1 MTIRKLAP
9 AAVLAGSI
17 SLALL
22 LASAGG
28 NRTAASAV
36 PGVNGRHGDDDRCV
50 PVGGSVMTNFLNPST
65 TLGTTTGDLKGA
77 VSATLLGAP
86 QSGPGGTVVFHV
98 QHHWVTE
105 GGDTLTI
112 DPAAATTVPLS
123 QTLFAVVTY
132 PVHISGG
139 TGRFSGATGD
149 LTNIGEVDLSKNA
162 TVFRYTGQVCYAER
176 D

>member
-1 MTIRKLAP
+1 MAIRKLAS
-9 AAVLAGSI
+9 VGMLTGLI
-17 SLALL
+17 TLVLL

-28 NRTAASAV
+28 KSTTVSAV
-36 PGVNGRHGDDDRCV
+36 PGFQGRHGDDGHCV
-50 PVGGSVMTNFLNPST
+50 PVGGTVMTNFLNSNT
-65 TLGTTTGDLKGA
+65 TLGAATGDLRGA
-77 VSATLLGAP
+77 ISASLLGAP
-86 QSGPGGTVVFHV
+86 QQGPGGTIIFHV

-112 DPAAATTVPLS
+112 DPAVATTTPLS

-139 TGRFSGATGD
+139 TGRYHGATGD
-149 LTNIGEVDLSKNA
+149 ITNIGEVDLSQNA
-162 TVFRYTGQVCYAER
+162 TVFRYTGRVCLAEQ

>member
-1 MTIRKLAP
+1 MKIRKLAP
-9 AAVLAGSI
+9 AAVLVGSI

-28 NRTAASAV
+28 KSTAASAV
-36 PGVNGRHGDDDRCV
+36 PGVNGRHGDDEHCV
-50 PVGGSVMTNFLNPST
+50 PVGGSVMTNFLNSST
-65 TLGTTTGDLKGA
+65 TLGTATGDLEGA

-112 DPAAATTVPLS
+112 DPAVATTAPLS
-123 QTLFAVVTY
+123 QTLFAVVSY

-139 TGRFSGATGD
+139 TGRFDGARGD
-149 LTNIGEVDLSKNA
+149 ITNIGEVDLSKNA
-162 TVFRYTGQVCYAER
+162 TVFRYTGQVCFAER